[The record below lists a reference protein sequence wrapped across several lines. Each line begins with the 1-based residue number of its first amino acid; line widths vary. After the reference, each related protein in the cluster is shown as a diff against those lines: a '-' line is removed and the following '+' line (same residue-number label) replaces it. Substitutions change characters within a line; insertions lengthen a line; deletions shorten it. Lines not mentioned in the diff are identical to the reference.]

1 MGKVL
6 TDQFTPSYNPQP
18 KKKTRKT
25 TVSGRKQ
32 ATIDINM
39 ISATGF
45 VLNCQDPGATLFS
58 ITLEEIDREIQDR
71 QTTDQYVEATNQE
84 LVARK
89 LPAEYQDLADV
100 FSQTD
105 SDELPPHRTIDHKI
119 VLDQENSLGF
129 SPLYHMSLAELQAV
143 KQYLLD
149 NLNKGFITPSQAP
162 YASPVLFVKKPNS
175 GLQFCIDYRKLNTIT

>member
-1 MGKVL
+1 MMGKAL
-6 TDQFTPSYNPQP
+6 TSQLLPLYNPRLE
-18 KKKTRKT
+18 KKTCKT
-25 TVSGRKQ
+25 TATDRKQ
-32 ATIDINM
+32 VTINIGMILATRF
-39 ISATGF
+39 AF
-45 VLNCQDPGATLFS
+45 NCQDPGATVFS

-71 QTTDQYVEATNQE
+71 QVTDQHAKVTNPE

-119 VLDQENSLGF
+119 VLEQENSLGF
-129 SPLYHMSLAELQAV
+129 SLLYHMSLAELQTV

-149 NLNKGFITPSQAP
+149 NLDKGFIVPSQAP
-162 YASPVLFVKKPNS
+162 YASPVLATS
-175 GLQFCIDYRKLNTIT
+175 LAS